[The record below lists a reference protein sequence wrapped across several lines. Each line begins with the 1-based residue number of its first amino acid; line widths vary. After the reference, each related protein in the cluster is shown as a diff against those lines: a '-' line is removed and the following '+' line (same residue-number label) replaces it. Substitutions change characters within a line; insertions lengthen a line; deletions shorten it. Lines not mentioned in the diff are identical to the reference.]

1 MSRAGRSVNH
11 PIHLIRALRP
21 HQWVKSAFVFLGLI
35 FSQRWGDLELVAHV
49 MATAIAFGLTAS
61 SMYVLNDLA
70 DVERDRLHPDK
81 CKRPLAAGDVTTGAA
96 RVIGALALFGGL
108 ALGACVSATVAGI
121 LLLYLALNIAYTAK
135 LKHVV
140 ILDVFSIAAGF
151 MMRILAGTLGVGI
164 TPSEWLLHCG
174 LMITLFLGFAKR
186 RAELGVVD
194 VGEGSTHREVLRHYT
209 PAVLDNFIAITA
221 AGVVMTYSLYTT
233 DTDTVSTHG
242 TRHLIYTVPFIVF
255 GIFRYV
261 FLLHNGGAGDPARD
275 LFRDRQLLAAV
286 VGWLAATVV
295 ILTW

>member
-1 MSRAGRSVNH
+1 MSRTDFRVNH

-35 FSQRWGDLELVAHV
+35 FSQRWGDLELVV
-49 MATAIAFGLTAS
+49 RVTAAAVAFGLTAS

-70 DVERDRLHPDK
+70 DVERDRQHPE
-81 CKRPLAAGDVTTGAA
+81 KRRRPIAAGEVTGGFA
-96 RVIGALALFGGL
+96 RVVGSLALFAGVS
-108 ALGACVSATVAGI
+108 LGAWVSVKVAGI
-121 LLLYLALNIAYTAK
+121 LLLYLTLNIAYTAR

-164 TPSEWLLHCG
+164 APSEWLLQCG

-186 RAELGVVD
+186 RAELGVVT
-194 VGEGSTHREVLRHYT
+194 VSEGSTHREVLRHYT

-233 DTDTVSTHG
+233 DIDTVRTHG
-242 TRHLIYTVPFIVF
+242 TRDLIYTVPFIVF

-286 VGWLAATVV
+286 LGWLAATVT